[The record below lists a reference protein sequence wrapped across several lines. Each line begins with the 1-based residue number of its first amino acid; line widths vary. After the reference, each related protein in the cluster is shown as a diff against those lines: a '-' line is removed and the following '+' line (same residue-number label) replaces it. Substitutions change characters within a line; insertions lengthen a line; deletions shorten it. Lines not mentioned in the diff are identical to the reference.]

1 MLQWILIAAVVGQAC
16 GIKIPL
22 NQFKAEVYRE
32 PPIYGPI
39 RTTAVELEY
48 VEQRVDNFD
57 PTNDATW
64 QMVKLIV
71 VELLKLDTLMQIYC
85 VVCIRFL

>member
-1 MLQWILIAAVVGQAC
+1 MLRLIFIVAIVGQGFAV
-16 GIKIPL
+16 KIPL
-22 NQFKAEVYRE
+22 TQFKTEIYRE

-48 VEQRVDNFD
+48 VEQRLDNFD

-64 QMVKLIV
+64 QMVNEIN
-71 VELLKLDTLMQIYC
+71 D
-85 VVCIRFL
+85 F

>member
-1 MLQWILIAAVVGQAC
+1 MHRCIRLLLLLVAIVGPVYT
-16 GIKIPL
+16 IKIPL
-22 NQFKAEVYRE
+22 THLKSKIYRE

-64 QMVKLIV
+64 QMVK
-71 VELLKLDTLMQIYC
+71 
-85 VVCIRFL
+85 